1 MSSELQPWEGVD
13 TFDYDAEG
21 DYYDTLMTKES
32 SRLKELGS
40 SFLSSRW
47 SRGKSK
53 SEEARQIVY
62 DLLNIQETVRSLVK
76 IHGVISGTSFGIAS
90 IKDAVGG
97 AGASGFKNLLEFKEP
112 YILLDRSIYD
122 ECDDVEILDVYCG
135 IGLHEASHINHTRK
149 MFRRL
154 ADGELCGRRKLWENL
169 FEDERVEELVREESP
184 GFSPYLQAIKVVLM
198 LRKEADVKFDDLSDM
213 DKICFIIFTFIRIP
227 EKLTDDMKL
236 WKDLKDRCI
245 YEELREMFPIMPI
258 IEDDVE
264 EYGRLLEEF
273 FKEEEDF
280 YSELG
285 DKSTSDVVESLCG
298 KDADKK
304 SAMDVYKRIS
314 KSAAQRKVD
323 EEDSEK
329 LEKLKLRMDDL
340 DKIGAGLDLADD
352 SNYEK
357 KSSIIDASKS
367 SLSATEKKIFKKR
380 LGKRFGILELEK
392 LVRRLSE
399 VKGLSVGESGELSKA
414 AEERLEF
421 GDQWEYS
428 EFDSLGCKRRT
439 VIVHPKVTD
448 KLETKYKLGLSFVRD
463 SVNRMRAVFRFR
475 LGVHNYTETEL
486 LEGHLHKR
494 MLGRAVVSERL
505 FSRSYTRVDKGLSLC
520 LLLDESGSM
529 GGCHTLF
536 KYDTRASIVQ
546 KIAILIAEAVRK
558 VPSIE
563 LEIYSYGSCGENDKD
578 CLIKYLYGKENSR
591 VESLAGYEGSVQNYD
606 HIAIKTA
613 GDLFLRNTTNPN
625 RMMLVMSDGAPAG
638 YDYGGSKAE
647 AVTKRAVEDLEKK
660 GITVI
665 NIAINAYK
673 SERMFKHVI
682 KFLDMND
689 LINKMRRLIVKIVK
703 QVT

>member
-1 MSSELQPWEGVD
+1 MGSELQPWEGLD
-13 TFDYDAEG
+13 TFDYDVEG

-32 SRLKELGS
+32 GRLKELGS

-53 SEEARQIVY
+53 SEEARQVVY
-62 DLLNIQETVRSLVK
+62 DLLNIQETVRSLIK
-76 IHGVISGTSFGIAS
+76 IHGIIHGTSFGIAS
-90 IKDAVGG
+90 IKDVVGG
-97 AGASGFKNLLEFKEP
+97 AGASGFKNLREFKEP

-122 ECDDVEILDVYCG
+122 DCKSTEVLDVYCG
-135 IGLHEASHINHTRK
+135 LGLHEASHINHTRK
-149 MFRRL
+149 MFKRL
-154 ADGELCGRRKLWENL
+154 ESGVLCGRRKLWENL
-169 FEDERVEELVREESP
+169 FEDERIEELIREESP
-184 GFSPYLQAIKVVLM
+184 GFGPYLQTAKVVLM
-198 LRKEADVKFDDLSDM
+198 LRKEVDVKFDDLSDM

-236 WKDLKDRCI
+236 WKDLKGRCI
-245 YEELREMFPIMPI
+245 HEELREMFPIMPI
-258 IEDDVE
+258 TEDDVE

-273 FKEEEDF
+273 FKEEDGF
-280 YSELG
+280 YSDLG
-285 DKSTSDVVESLCG
+285 DKSSEDAVESLCG

-323 EEDSEK
+323 EEANK
-329 LEKLKLRMDDL
+329 ILEDLKTSMGKVNESGADL
-340 DKIGAGLDLADD
+340 ELTDD
-352 SNYEK
+352 SDYGE
-357 KSSIIDASKS
+357 KSSMIDAVKR
-367 SLSATEKKIFKKR
+367 SLINVEEKIFKNR
-380 LGKRFGILELEK
+380 LGKRFGIPELEN
-392 LVRRLSE
+392 LVKRLSE
-399 VKGLSVGESGELSKA
+399 VKGLSVEESGELSKA
-414 AEERLEF
+414 SEERLEF

-428 EFDSLGCKRRT
+428 ELNPLGCKRRT
-439 VIVHPKVTD
+439 VIVHPKVTAA
-448 KLETKYKLGLSFVRD
+448 LETKYKLGLSFVRN

-475 LGVHNYTETEL
+475 LGTHNYTETEL
-486 LEGHLHKR
+486 LEGRLHKR
-494 MLGRAVVSERL
+494 MLGRASVSERL

-529 GGCHTLF
+529 GECDLNF
-536 KYDTRASIVQ
+536 RYSTRAVIVQ

-558 VPSIE
+558 VPGIE

-578 CLIKYLYGKENSR
+578 CLIKYLYGKENLR
-591 VESLAGYEGSVQNYD
+591 IESLAGYKGSFQNYD

-613 GDLFLRNTTNPN
+613 GDLFLRNTINPN

-638 YDYGGSKAE
+638 YDYGGVKAE
-647 AVTKRAVEDLEKK
+647 AITKRAVEDLEKK

>member
-258 IEDDVE
+258 TEDDVE